1 MTNERFGAK
10 LATLFLTT
18 GYFQVEYELNDQ
30 DRADLV
36 KNFIKKYSTL
46 FVAALIAIALAFGA
60 YNLIQK
66 HEATVNQ
73 NASIAYAALLASIQN
88 GEPVATISEECHS
101 IIKNYHGTVYASM
114 AQLNLAN
121 IALQQNH
128 LDEAESILKETLG
141 QNSHNTLTPII
152 TLRLARVYLA
162 DNNPKMAISFLKN
175 PPIGFTSP
183 YALLTGEAYLQQDD
197 IALAKKNFKTAI
209 NESKNDPLISQMAT
223 ERLNSLGATS

>member
-1 MTNERFGAK
+1 M
-10 LATLFLTT
+10 
-18 GYFQVEYELNDQ
+18 EYELNDQ

-46 FVAALIAIALAFGA
+46 FIVALIAIAAAFGA

-73 NASIAYAALLASIQN
+73 NASLAYASLLNSIQN
-88 GEPVATISEECHS
+88 GAASTS
-101 IIKNYHGTVYASM
+101 IVEQSHNIIQNYHGTVYASM
-114 AQLNLAN
+114 AELNLAN
-121 IALQQNH
+121 IAAQQNN
-128 LDEAESILKETLG
+128 LAEAESILKETLG
-141 QNSHNTLTPII
+141 QNSHNSLTPII
-152 TLRLARVYLA
+152 TMRLARVYLA
-162 DNNPKMAISFLKN
+162 DHNPKMAISFLKN

-183 YALLTGEAYLQQDD
+183 YALLTGEAYLQLGD